1 MCCDQVIKK
10 NWQKVQ
16 NKAHFWLA
24 TAITFHPE
32 IVLHFLSLLCT
43 ESWKCGK
50 VYHHKLP
57 KNTNTYQRMLQT
69 LLFLSLQGS
78 KPTTG
83 TFGYSFVTLF
93 PFIHPFSSVY
103 PIRVGWSQSQLHKG
117 KRGGTDMGA
126 PWTGCQSD
134 PVLTQ
139 RQRQPF
145 PHTFTPI
152 GKNQKLTHPT
162 DCISLNS
169 GTKSKCVGITRK
181 PHTERPRLNGGV
193 ELKTFVLRCSSANH
207 RAIMLPIS
215 MLPYCIFLLWTLAKP
230 P

>member
-10 NWQKVQ
+10 NLQKVQ

-43 ESWKCGK
+43 ESWKRGM

-57 KNTNTYQRMLQT
+57 RNTNTYQRMLQT

-83 TFGYSFVTLF
+83 TCGYSFVTLF

-103 PIRVGWSQSQLHKG
+103 PIQGHGWAEANPSYIRV
-117 KRGGTDMGA
+117 RGRYRY
-126 PWTGCQSD
+126 GCTLD
-134 PVLTQ
+134 RL
-139 RQRQPF
+139 
-145 PHTFTPI
+145 PI
-152 GKNQKLTHPT
+152 WP
-162 DCISLNS
+162 
-169 GTKSKCVGITRK
+169 
-181 PHTERPRLNGGV
+181 
-193 ELKTFVLRCSSANH
+193 SANTETEATIPTH
-207 RAIMLPIS
+207 IHT
-215 MLPYCIFLLWTLAKP
+215 YG
-230 P
+230 